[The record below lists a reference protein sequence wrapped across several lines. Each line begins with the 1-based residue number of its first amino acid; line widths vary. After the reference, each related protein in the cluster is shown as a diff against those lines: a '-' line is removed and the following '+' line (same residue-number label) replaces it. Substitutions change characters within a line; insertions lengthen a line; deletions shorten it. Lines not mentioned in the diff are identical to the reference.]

1 MKNSARKAAS
11 VQRYL
16 SLYPVTSGTLFRWL
30 GVMVVFILV
39 SESIAVLLGRP
50 VVPDGAVATYQRA
63 SSIPLLWMTV
73 TVIAPVLEELLF
85 RGVLFESIGRSRCGP
100 AAALLITAFAWALI
114 HVQYGLFDRGVVFA
128 AGLLLGTARMK
139 TRSLYTTMA
148 MHALANFVAISE
160 TALVVHFGSRYAWF
174 T

>member
-11 VQRYL
+11 VRQYL
-16 SLYPVTSGTLFRWL
+16 SLYPVTPGPLFRWL
-30 GVMVVFILV
+30 GMMVTFIVL
-39 SESIAVLLGRP
+39 SESIAMLLGRP
-50 VVPDGAVATYQRA
+50 LVPDSAVAAYQRA
-63 SSIPLLWMTV
+63 SSLPLWWMTV
-73 TVIAPVLEELLF
+73 IVMAPVLEEMVF

-128 AGLLLGTARMK
+128 AGILLGTARMK